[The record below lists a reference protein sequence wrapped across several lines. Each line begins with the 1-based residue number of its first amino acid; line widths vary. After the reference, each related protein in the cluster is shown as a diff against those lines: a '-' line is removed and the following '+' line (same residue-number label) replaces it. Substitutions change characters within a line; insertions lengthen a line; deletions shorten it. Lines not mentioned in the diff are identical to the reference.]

1 MRCLA
6 ADVERLDESLP
17 STPESAIE
25 EEPEP

>member
-17 STPESAIE
+17 FTPESAIE
-25 EEPEP
+25 EESEQ